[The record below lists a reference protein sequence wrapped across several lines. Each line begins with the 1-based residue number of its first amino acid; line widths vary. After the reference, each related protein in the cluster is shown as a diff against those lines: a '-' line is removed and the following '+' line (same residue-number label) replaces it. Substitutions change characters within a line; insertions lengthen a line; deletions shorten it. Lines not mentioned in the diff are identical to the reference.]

1 MRSVHLRS
9 VAVGFVLM
17 SIVLAPFFSG
27 TSSVTAQTTSGSP
40 IEPKAGTWKTWVLS
54 SGSQFRLPA
63 PGDQAATEAEIKQLK
78 DMVPRREAAA
88 LDQIAFWDTSSPS
101 YRWNEIAVNEAL
113 KKGFNGPIAWR
124 MLSMMHVAIYDALVA
139 AWDSKYTYNRARPS
153 AVDPTLPT
161 VLPNPQSP
169 SYPSEYAVTAGAAST
184 VLAYVFPDDAA
195 VFTQRA
201 QEAGQSR
208 LLAGVEYPSDV
219 RAGMELGQKVGALVV
234 ERGKAD
240 GSDAKWT
247 GSVPTEKGKWNG
259 TNPIVPTFGSWKTWV
274 LTSGSQFRPGPPPA
288 YDSDQEKAELA
299 EVLNYKRTPQTIA
312 DSLFWEGAAGG
323 FRHFWYWSD
332 VIDRKIF
339 EYRLDGNAPRAAR
352 AYALLATAY
361 IDSGIAC
368 YDAKYTYWAIRPVM
382 LDPNVKP
389 VFTTANQPGYPAAPS
404 CIFSTAAAV
413 LAYLFP
419 RDAAGLNALANAG
432 SEAQVAA
439 GVQFRTD
446 IVVGKALGGKVAQVA
461 IDRAKSDGSD

>member
-1 MRSVHLRS
+1 MSNRLLRWIIAS
-9 VAVGFVLM
+9 ITIVSLVVTSLM
-17 SIVLAPFFSG
+17 LVNLAPSASSG
-27 TSSVTAQTTSGSP
+27 QVEPNAGS
-40 IEPKAGTWKTWVLS
+40 WKTWVLT
-54 SGSQFRLPA
+54 SGSQLRLPA
-63 PGDQAATEAEIKQLK
+63 PPDKATSDSEIKALK
-78 DMVPRREAAA
+78 DMVPKRDAAA

-113 KKGFNGPIAWR
+113 KKGFGGPVAWR

-139 AWDSKYTYNRARPS
+139 AWDSKYTHNRARPS
-153 AVDPTLPT
+153 VVDPTLPT
-161 VLPNPQSP
+161 VIPNPQSP

-184 VLAYVFPDDAA
+184 VLGYIFLDDAA

-219 RAGMELGQKVGALVV
+219 QAGMELGQKVGALVV

-259 TNPIVPTFGSWKTWV
+259 TNPIIPTFANWKTWV

-299 EVLNYKRTPQTIA
+299 EVLNYKRTPQIIA
-312 DSLFWEGAAGG
+312 DALFWDGAAGG

-339 EYRLDGNAPRAAR
+339 EYRLDSDAPRAAR

-368 YDAKYTYWAIRPVM
+368 YDAKYTYWAIRPIM

-389 VFTTANQPGYPAAPS
+389 VFTTQNQPGYPAATS
-404 CIFSTAAAV
+404 CIFSTAATV
-413 LAYLFP
+413 LTYLFP
-419 RDAAGLNALANAG
+419 RDAAALNALADAG

-439 GVQFRTD
+439 GVQFRSD
-446 IVVGKALGGKVAQVA
+446 IVAGKVLGGNVAHVA
-461 IDRAKSDGSD
+461 IDRAKSDGSE